1 MINEY
6 VLKIPK
12 MQWIKDMLFFEKYE
26 KNINE

>member
-12 MQWIKDMLFFEKYE
+12 MPGLKYMVNLEKYE